1 MASSARLAAALA
13 VRVAA
18 LLATVGGAAWLSASP
33 RFRALPLILLLIAV
47 GLAIELGR
55 FVVAGQRRLARAI
68 AAWSAG
74 DFADTAAGGD
84 ELSTALAAVS
94 VRLRDRAR
102 AGEQERRTL
111 AAIVSHAPVPLLAID
126 GARVEL
132 LNHAA
137 RRLLGTAEVTSIE
150 ALAGLGASFG
160 RDLVETPPGERRLS
174 RAIVDGAAQYLL
186 VSPAELTADG
196 RTRRLVSLQ
205 GIQGELDARTIE
217 AWLEMARVLAHEI
230 MSSLTPIVSLT
241 ATAAERLAEVEGGEA
256 LADAREAVA
265 TAARRSDGLMHFVRR
280 YRELAALPPP
290 DRQPVDA
297 AELVRGVA
305 TLLRAELTAQ
315 GIGLELEVPASAMV
329 VRADRALV
337 EQALINLVRNAADA
351 CRGRDPAT
359 VWLRL
364 AVTRGGRVAL
374 EVADTGPGVP
384 ADLAASIFVPFF
396 TTKRGG
402 SGIGLSLAQHV
413 AHAHGGQITVGE
425 RPGGG
430 ALFALIL

>member
-1 MASSARLAAALA
+1 MASSLAAPLALRLAAVLA
-13 VRVAA
+13 AVTTAGW
-18 LLATVGGAAWLSASP
+18 LLASP
-33 RFRALPLILLLIAV
+33 HLRVLPLLVLAIAV
-47 GLAIELGR
+47 GLAVELVY
-55 FVVAGQRRLARAI
+55 FVRAGQRRMARAV
-68 AAWSAG
+68 AAWSAA
-74 DFADTAAGGD
+74 DFADTAAAGD
-84 ELSTALAAVS
+84 ELSATLGQVS
-94 VRLRDRAR
+94 RRLRDRQR
-102 AGEQERRTL
+102 GGEQERRTL

-137 RRLLGTAEVTSIE
+137 RRLLGSAEVTTLD
-150 ALAGLGASFG
+150 ALAGLGPGFVQG
-160 RDLVETPPGERRLS
+160 LVETPPGERRLV
-174 RAIVDGAAQYLL
+174 RADVDGSRQYLL
-186 VSPAELTADG
+186 VAPAELTADG

-241 ATAAERLAEVEGGEA
+241 ATAAERLAEIDGGEA

-265 TAARRSDGLMHFVRR
+265 TVARRSDGLMHFVRR

-290 DRQPVDA
+290 DRHPVDA

-305 TLLRAELTAQ
+305 SLLRAELTAQ
-315 GIGLELEVPASAMV
+315 GIGLEVDAPAAAVMV
-329 VRADRALV
+329 QADRALV

-364 AVTRGGRVAL
+364 AVTRAGRTAL
-374 EVADTGPGVP
+374 EVADSGPGVP
-384 ADLAASIFVPFF
+384 AELLPSIFVPFF

-413 AHAHGGQITVGE
+413 AHAHGGAITVGE